1 MFCPNCGKETPD
13 QAQFCMNCGFPISKF
28 KNEQAANAAA
38 KMTAGQPEAPA
49 AAPETVP
56 GETKGNGMPEMPKA
70 SKGQPEA
77 PKEAYGQVPPEMPK
91 ATPVQPE
98 VNKEAAAADTENPLP
113 KATAEEPE
121 KPISKSEGFRKPSGG
136 FDRPGKPEKK
146 SPLPV
151 IIGAA
156 AVLLAIILVLFNML
170 KPKYEV
176 NDASLAPVT
185 PIAGYEA
192 ASSDALS
199 LSFLYPSGA
208 AIRDN
213 GNEGI
218 YVYPAG
224 TQGLP
229 YIQVSKVKGKQDP
242 DKYFKEYRK
251 QTDKEYGSAEY
262 ENVKMIPVSKKTLYM
277 QRASVFRD
285 GADQI
290 IDRYI
295 EIYPSETV
303 IYTIKSL
310 AASSEDSALA
320 AVIESLRPGKEIYG
334 GSMFAEAGTEASP
347 GGDPAPA
354 PTETAPAEPTP
365 TEPVPTQPAPTEPA
379 PTQPAPT
386 QPAPTQPAPT
396 QPAPTQPAPT
406 QPAPTQPAPTQ
417 PAPSGSSAGGRLTG
431 QAVPG
436 MDGYEFFSSANAGFA
451 IMCNTS
457 LVDSVWDQNGGMH
470 VRLKALADDD
480 SCDIVIQRNDFRSE
494 GISTKEDFLQAYI
507 ADMVAE
513 GAAAPPIYEMGGGV
527 LQFKGIT
534 ETYTEEDMQFAM
546 YLFAA
551 DDGNGNIY
559 TIYFD
564 CLPEEAD
571 YYSEVVNGL
580 FATLT
585 PM

>member
-56 GETKGNGMPEMPKA
+56 GETKGNGM
-70 SKGQPEA
+70 
-77 PKEAYGQVPPEMPK
+77 PEMPK

-242 DKYFKEYRK
+242 DKYFKEYRR
-251 QTDKEYGSAEY
+251 QTDKEYGSVDY

-365 TEPVPTQPAPTEPA
+365 TEPVPTQPAPTEPAPTQPAPTQPA

>member
-13 QAQFCMNCGFPISKF
+13 QAQFCVNCGFPISKF
-28 KNEQAANAAA
+28 MKEQAAAKAAA
-38 KMTAGQPEAPA
+38 QAAEAEASKEAPAGTAPEMTESTAAEAKKPEAPAQEPVKPEAPA
-49 AAPETVP
+49 AE
-56 GETKGNGMPEMPKA
+56 
-70 SKGQPEA
+70 SKKQEA
-77 PKEAYGQVPPEMPK
+77 PAAEM
-91 ATPVQPE
+91 AGS
-98 VNKEAAAADTENPLP
+98 AA
-113 KATAEEPE
+113 KSKRSAE
-121 KPISKSEGFRKPSGG
+121 PSG
-136 FDRPGKPEKK
+136 KK

-156 AVLLAIILVLFNML
+156 AAVLVLILVLANAL
-170 KPKYEV
+170 KPKYEI
-176 NDASLAPVT
+176 NDASMAPVN

-192 ASSDALS
+192 VSSDTLS

-208 AIRDN
+208 TLRDN
-213 GNEGI
+213 GSDGI
-218 YVYPAG
+218 YVYPSG

-229 YIQVSKVKGKQDP
+229 YIQVTKTKGKQDP

-251 QTDKEYGSAEY
+251 QTDKEYGSVDY
-262 ENVKMIPVSKKTLYM
+262 ENIKMIPVSKKMLYM

-303 IYTIKSL
+303 EYTIKSL
-310 AASSEDSALA
+310 AASSEDNALA
-320 AVIESLRPGKEIYG
+320 AVIESLRPGKDVYGASVFSGGNAG
-334 GSMFAEAGTEASP
+334 GSS
-347 GGDPAPA
+347 GGDSAP
-354 PTETAPAEPTP
+354 E
-365 TEPVPTQPAPTEPA
+365 PTEPA

-406 QPAPTQPAPTQ
+406 QPAPTQPAPTP
-417 PAPSGSSAGGRLTG
+417 PASTGSSDGVRLTG
-431 QAVPG
+431 QPVNG
-436 MDGYEFFSSANAGFA
+436 MEGYQFFSSGNAGVA
-451 IMCNTS
+451 IMCNMN
-457 LVDSVWDQNGGMH
+457 LVDSVWEINNGMH
-470 VRLKALADDD
+470 VRLQALADDPD
-480 SCDIVIQRNDFRSE
+480 CDIVIQRNDFRSE
-494 GISTKEDFLQAYI
+494 GISTKEEFLQAYI
-507 ADMVAE
+507 AEMVSE
-513 GAAAPPIYEMGGGV
+513 GSTAPQIYEMGGGV

-534 ETYTEEDMQFAM
+534 ENYTEEDIEFSM

-551 DDGNGNIY
+551 DDGSGNVY

-564 CLPEEAD
+564 CFPEEVD